1 LDFKLEIR
9 IFIPGLRRYS
19 PLWPRGCLRSRARSS
34 AGMWAGQ
41 RARVGGRVGGDGKTA
56 RRPEKRA
63 AAEVCEKG
71 KMPFDGDDN
80 AKYEELQ
87 DSCR

>member
-1 LDFKLEIR
+1 MLPFHSRVAALFAALASRLPSE
-9 IFIPGLRRYS
+9 PGAIE
-19 PLWPRGCLRSRARSS
+19 RGH
-34 AGMWAGQ
+34 
-41 RARVGGRVGGDGKTA
+41 VGGPACACGWPLGRDGKTA

>member
-1 LDFKLEIR
+1 
-9 IFIPGLRRYS
+9 
-19 PLWPRGCLRSRARSS
+19 
-34 AGMWAGQ
+34 MWAGQ

-71 KMPFDGDDN
+71 KMSFDGDDN

>member
-1 LDFKLEIR
+1 MLPFHSRFAALFAALASRLPSE
-9 IFIPGLRRYS
+9 PGAIE
-19 PLWPRGCLRSRARSS
+19 RGH
-34 AGMWAGQ
+34 
-41 RARVGGRVGGDGKTA
+41 VGGDGKTA

-71 KMPFDGDDN
+71 KMSFDGDDN